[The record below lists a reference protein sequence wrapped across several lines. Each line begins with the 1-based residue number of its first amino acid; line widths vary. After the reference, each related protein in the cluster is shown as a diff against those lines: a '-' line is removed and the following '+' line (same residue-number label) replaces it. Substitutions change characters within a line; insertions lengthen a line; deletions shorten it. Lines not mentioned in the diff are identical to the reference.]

1 MKRKFLPFWLVLLIP
16 STVFAWGGDGH
27 QIVCLIAEVH
37 LSPAAKAGIHD
48 LLGDAHIS
56 DAEIASWADN
66 IRRERRNTAS
76 WHFVDIPVDASG
88 FGVSAFDERRDGKHG
103 NNVIDKINQFE
114 RELSD
119 HSVPKEKRA
128 EALRF
133 LVHFVGDLHQPLHCA
148 DRNDKGG
155 NSRLVFF
162 LDQPR
167 ALNLHSVWDTTI
179 LLHRKG
185 RTRVLQ
191 YAMELNHKISKDQ
204 AKQWKQGS
212 VGNWANESHAVAV
225 NVAYKGVPAD
235 GPPPR
240 LDQAYVDRAGEAI
253 DQQLERG
260 GIRLAM
266 LLNGC
271 FAR

>member
-1 MKRKFLPFWLVLLIP
+1 MKANLLPLWFVLLMP
-16 STVFAWGGDGH
+16 SALFAWGGDGH
-27 QIVCLIAEVH
+27 QIVCLIAEDH

-48 LLGDAHIS
+48 LLGADINIS

-88 FGVSAFDERRDGKHG
+88 FDEQRDGKHG
-103 NNVIDKINQFE
+103 NNVIDKIDQFE
-114 RELSD
+114 RVLLNHNVSR
-119 HSVPKEKRA
+119 EKRA
-128 EALRF
+128 EALKF

-167 ALNLHSVWDTTI
+167 ALNLHSVWGTTI

-185 RTRVLQ
+185 RSARV
-191 YAMELNHKISKDQ
+191 
-204 AKQWKQGS
+204 
-212 VGNWANESHAVAV
+212 
-225 NVAYKGVPAD
+225 
-235 GPPPR
+235 
-240 LDQAYVDRAGEAI
+240 AI
-253 DQQLERG
+253 RHGAEPQDQQGTSKAMDTGNGGGLGQRIARGCGERG
-260 GIRLAM
+260 I
-266 LLNGC
+266 
-271 FAR
+271 

>member
-1 MKRKFLPFWLVLLIP
+1 MKAKFFPLCFVLLVP
-16 STVFAWGGDGH
+16 STLFAWRGDGH
-27 QIVCLIAEVH
+27 QIVSLIAEEH

-48 LLGDAHIS
+48 LLGADVNIS

-76 WHFVDIPVDASG
+76 WHFVEIPADAAG
-88 FGVSAFDERRDGKHG
+88 FDEQRDGKHG

-114 RELSD
+114 RVLSD
-119 HSVPKEKRA
+119 HNASKEKRG
-128 EALRF
+128 EALKF

-185 RTRVLQ
+185 RLRVLQ
-191 YAMELNHKISKDQ
+191 YATALNRKISKEQ

-212 VGNWANESHAVAV
+212 VVDWANESHAVAV

-235 GPPPR
+235 GRPPN
-240 LDQAYVDRAGEAI
+240 LDQAYVDRASDAI

-266 LLNGC
+266 LLNKC